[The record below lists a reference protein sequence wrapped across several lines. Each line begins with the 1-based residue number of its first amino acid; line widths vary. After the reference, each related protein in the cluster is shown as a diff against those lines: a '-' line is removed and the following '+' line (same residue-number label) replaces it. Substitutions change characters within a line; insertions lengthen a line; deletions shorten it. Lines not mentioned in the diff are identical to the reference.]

1 MAKHFLWIG
10 LLLATVA
17 CTSGSPE
24 EGTPVEAAAVDADS
38 LNAYLAEHPNDVFA
52 LSVRARRYMDG
63 ANLPYA
69 LADAQAILELDSTD
83 HDGWLMFGEVQYL
96 TNQSRVARD
105 AWQRCIAEH
114 PLETECRLKLAEL
127 YSMVM
132 EYDKSLELINKVIE
146 LSPNEATAYFIK
158 GLNIRDSKG
167 DTAMALSYIQKAIDL
182 DNEYVAA
189 IDMAGVMT
197 AAKGDPLALSYYNRL
212 LELQP
217 DNARTYYKIGMYHL
231 GVGNYNGAIEA
242 FTKCT
247 QLDPTDAEAFYNLGY
262 IHLELSMLSEARK
275 HFTSSIQAREINYR
289 AFYGRAFCWER
300 GGDAANAEKD
310 YRQALT
316 LNPQHGPSREGLN
329 RVLKQQK

>member
-24 EGTPVEAAAVDADS
+24 EGRPVDAAVVDADS

-69 LADAQAILELDSTD
+69 LADAQAILELDSSH

-114 PLETECRLKLAEL
+114 PSETECRLKLAEL

>member
-1 MAKHFLWIG
+1 MAKHFLWVG

-83 HDGWLMFGEVQYL
+83 HDGWLIYGEVQYL

-114 PLETECRLKLAEL
+114 PSETECRLKLAEL

-217 DNARTYYKIGMYHL
+217 DNARTYYKMGMYHL

>member
-1 MAKHFLWIG
+1 MAKSLNWLGVFFL
-10 LLLATVA
+10 AVA
-17 CTSGSPE
+17 CTSGSPDT
-24 EGTPVEAAAVDADS
+24 TPAADAATVDPDS
-38 LNAYLAEHPNDVFA
+38 LNAYLAENPNDVSA
-52 LSVRARRYMDG
+52 LSLRARRYLDG
-63 ANLPYA
+63 ANIPYA
-69 LADAQAILELDSTD
+69 LADAQAILELDSTN
-83 HDGWLMFGEVQYL
+83 HDGWLMYGEANYL

-114 PLETECRLKLAEL
+114 PAEIDCRLKLAEL

-132 EYDKSLELINKVIE
+132 EYDKSLELVNKVIE
-146 LSPNEATAYFIK
+146 FDPNQATAYFIK

-217 DNARTYYKIGMYHL
+217 DNARTYYKMGMYHL

-289 AFYGRAFCWER
+289 AYYGRAFCWER

-329 RVLKQQK
+329 RVLKQKK

>member
-1 MAKHFLWIG
+1 MAKSLYWLGVFFL
-10 LLLATVA
+10 AVA
-17 CTSGSPE
+17 CTSGNPD
-24 EGTPVEAAAVDADS
+24 AAPAADAATVDPDS
-38 LNAYLAEHPNDVFA
+38 LNAYLAENPNDVSA
-52 LSVRARRYMDG
+52 LSLRARRYLDG
-63 ANLPYA
+63 ANIPYA
-69 LADAQAILELDSTD
+69 LADAQAILELDSTN
-83 HDGWLMFGEVQYL
+83 HDGWLMYGEANYL

-114 PLETECRLKLAEL
+114 PEETDCRLKLAEL

-132 EYDKSLELINKVIE
+132 EYDKSLELVNKVIE
-146 LSPNEATAYFIK
+146 LAPRQATAYFIK

-189 IDMAGVMT
+189 IDMAGVLT

-217 DNARTYYKIGMYHL
+217 DNARTYYKMGMYHL
-231 GVGNYNGAIEA
+231 GMGNYNGAIEA

-289 AFYGRAFCWER
+289 AYYGRAFCWER

>member
-24 EGTPVEAAAVDADS
+24 EGTPVEAAVVDADS

-83 HDGWLMFGEVQYL
+83 HDGWLIYGEVQYL

-114 PLETECRLKLAEL
+114 PSETECRLKLAEL

-217 DNARTYYKIGMYHL
+217 DNARTYYKMGMYHL

>member
-114 PLETECRLKLAEL
+114 PSETECRLKLAEL

-217 DNARTYYKIGMYHL
+217 DNARTYYKMGMYHL

>member
-24 EGTPVEAAAVDADS
+24 QETAVEAAAVDADS

-52 LSVRARRYMDG
+52 LSLRARRYMDG

-69 LADAQAILELDSTD
+69 LADAQAILELDSTH
-83 HDGWLMFGEVQYL
+83 HDGWLMYGEVQYL
-96 TNQSRVARD
+96 TNQSRLARD

-114 PLETECRLKLAEL
+114 PSETECRLKLAEL

-217 DNARTYYKIGMYHL
+217 DNARTYYKMGMYHL

>member
-1 MAKHFLWIG
+1 
-10 LLLATVA
+10 
-17 CTSGSPE
+17 
-24 EGTPVEAAAVDADS
+24 
-38 LNAYLAEHPNDVFA
+38 
-52 LSVRARRYMDG
+52 
-63 ANLPYA
+63 
-69 LADAQAILELDSTD
+69 
-83 HDGWLMFGEVQYL
+83 MFGEVQYL

-114 PLETECRLKLAEL
+114 PSETECRLKLAEL

-132 EYDKSLELINKVIE
+132 EYNKSLELINKVIE

-217 DNARTYYKIGMYHL
+217 DNARTYYKMGMYHL

-289 AFYGRAFCWER
+289 AYYGRAFCWER

>member
-10 LLLATVA
+10 LMLAMVA

-24 EGTPVEAAAVDADS
+24 EGAAVDAATVDSDS

-114 PLETECRLKLAEL
+114 PSETECRLKLAEL

-167 DTAMALSYIQKAIDL
+167 DTTMALSYIQKAIDL

-189 IDMAGVMT
+189 IDMAGVLT
-197 AAKGDPLALSYYNRL
+197 AGKGDPLALSYYNRL

-217 DNARTYYKIGMYHL
+217 DNARTYYKMGMYHL
-231 GVGNYNGAIEA
+231 GVRNYNGAIEA

-262 IHLELSMLSEARK
+262 IHLELSMLSEART

-289 AFYGRAFCWER
+289 AYYGRAFCWER
-300 GGDAANAEKD
+300 GGDAANAEND

>member
-1 MAKHFLWIG
+1 
-10 LLLATVA
+10 
-17 CTSGSPE
+17 
-24 EGTPVEAAAVDADS
+24 

-114 PLETECRLKLAEL
+114 PSETECRLKLAEL

-217 DNARTYYKIGMYHL
+217 DNARTYYKMGMYHL

>member
-1 MAKHFLWIG
+1 MAKHFLWLG

-114 PLETECRLKLAEL
+114 PSETECRLKLAEL

-217 DNARTYYKIGMYHL
+217 DNARTYYKMGMYHL